1 MIKFNFFN
9 DLINSLFD
17 KPNKKKSFNFFSDKK
32 KILSTKDF
40 IDNVALAKGEVSALG
55 YAEFLM
61 QHCEKLDEKELIIF
75 FKLMRENFDISSLE
89 LSQAVD
95 EYKVNSN
102 SENLITLL
110 KFSEP
115 KRREI
120 FRRCNGISRGTIR
133 LVNLRKRLLGI
144 LKKNPELKAVDYDL
158 VYLLKNWFNRGF
170 LILRPINWETPAHI
184 LEKIIAYEAVHEI
197 NSWDELR
204 LRLAPKDRRC
214 FAFFH
219 PAMQDEPIIFVE
231 VALMKNIPSKIQD
244 VLEEKRDFLEP
255 DEANVAVF
263 YSISN
268 CQKGLS
274 GISFGNFLIKQ
285 VANDLKF
292 EFDSIKKFVT
302 LSPVPG
308 LRNWIKNKKPK
319 FEMTLEKFKKS
330 EQFLKVEPSLM
341 NCAGNYFLNS
351 DRSDG
356 MPNDPV
362 ARFHLGN
369 GASLEQINYLGDTS
383 LNGLNLSGGL
393 MVNYLYDLDKVEEN
407 HEAYTSENK
416 LNISKNAKKD
426 LIQHIEDDE

>member
-1 MIKFNFFN
+1 MIKISFFN

-102 SENLITLL
+102 SENLITLM

-292 EFDSIKKFVT
+292 EFNNIKKFVT

>member
-32 KILSTKDF
+32 KILSTRDF

-89 LSQAVD
+89 LSKAVD

-102 SENLITLL
+102 SENLITLM

-144 LKKNPELKAVDYDL
+144 LKKNPELRAVDYDL

-292 EFDSIKKFVT
+292 EFNNIKKFVT

-319 FEMTLEKFKKS
+319 FEMILEKFKKS

>member
-1 MIKFNFFN
+1 MIKINFFN

-102 SENLITLL
+102 SENLITLM

-292 EFDSIKKFVT
+292 EFNNIKKFVT

-319 FEMTLEKFKKS
+319 FEMILEKFKKS

>member
-1 MIKFNFFN
+1 MIKINFFN

-32 KILSTKDF
+32 KILSTRDF

-102 SENLITLL
+102 SENLITLM

-133 LVNLRKRLLGI
+133 LVNLRKRLLVI
-144 LKKNPELKAVDYDL
+144 LKKSPELKAVDYDL
-158 VYLLKNWFNRGF
+158 VYLFKNWFNRGF

-292 EFDSIKKFVT
+292 EFNNIKKFVT

-319 FEMTLEKFKKS
+319 FEMILEKFKKS

-416 LNISKNAKKD
+416 LNISKNAKKV
-426 LIQHIEDDE
+426 LIQHIDDDE

>member
-1 MIKFNFFN
+1 
-9 DLINSLFD
+9 
-17 KPNKKKSFNFFSDKK
+17 
-32 KILSTKDF
+32 
-40 IDNVALAKGEVSALG
+40 
-55 YAEFLM
+55 M

-102 SENLITLL
+102 SENLITLM

-144 LKKNPELKAVDYDL
+144 LKKNPELRAVDYDL

-319 FEMTLEKFKKS
+319 FEMILEKFKKS

-341 NCAGNYFLNS
+341 NCAGNYFLKSN
-351 DRSDG
+351 RSDG

>member
-1 MIKFNFFN
+1 MIKINFFN

-32 KILSTKDF
+32 KILSTRDF
-40 IDNVALAKGEVSALG
+40 INNVALAKGEVSALG

-75 FKLMRENFDISSLE
+75 FNLMRENFDISSLE

-102 SENLITLL
+102 SENLITLM

-292 EFDSIKKFVT
+292 EFNNIKKFVT

-319 FEMTLEKFKKS
+319 FEMILEKFKKS

-341 NCAGNYFLNS
+341 HCAGNYFLKS

>member
-1 MIKFNFFN
+1 MIKINFFN

-32 KILSTKDF
+32 KILSTRDF

-89 LSQAVD
+89 LSKAVD

-102 SENLITLL
+102 SENLIILM

-133 LVNLRKRLLGI
+133 LVNLRKRLLEI

-158 VYLLKNWFNRGF
+158 VYLFKNWFNRGF

-292 EFDSIKKFVT
+292 EFNNIKKFVT

-319 FEMTLEKFKKS
+319 FEMILEKFKKS

>member
-32 KILSTKDF
+32 KILSTRDF

-158 VYLLKNWFNRGF
+158 VYLFKNWFNRGF

-319 FEMTLEKFKKS
+319 FEMILEKFKKS
-330 EQFLKVEPSLM
+330 EQFLKVESSLM
-341 NCAGNYFLNS
+341 NCAGNYFLKS

>member
-1 MIKFNFFN
+1 MIKINFFN

-17 KPNKKKSFNFFSDKK
+17 KPDKKKSFNFFSDKK

-102 SENLITLL
+102 SENLITLM

-144 LKKNPELKAVDYDL
+144 LKKNPELRAVDYDL

-292 EFDSIKKFVT
+292 EFNNIKKFVT

-319 FEMTLEKFKKS
+319 FEMILEKFKKS

-341 NCAGNYFLNS
+341 NCAGNYFLKS

-426 LIQHIEDDE
+426 LIQYIEEDE

>member
-61 QHCEKLDEKELIIF
+61 QHCEKLDEKELITF

-102 SENLITLL
+102 SENLITLM

-158 VYLLKNWFNRGF
+158 VYLFKNWFNRGF

-292 EFDSIKKFVT
+292 EFNNIKKFVT

-426 LIQHIEDDE
+426 LIQHIKEDE

>member
-102 SENLITLL
+102 SENLITLM

-158 VYLLKNWFNRGF
+158 VYLFKNWFNRGF

-292 EFDSIKKFVT
+292 EFNNIKKFVT

-319 FEMTLEKFKKS
+319 FEMILEKFKKS

-426 LIQHIEDDE
+426 LIQHIDDDE

>member
-1 MIKFNFFN
+1 MIKINFFN

-32 KILSTKDF
+32 KILSTRDF

-102 SENLITLL
+102 SENLITLM

-158 VYLLKNWFNRGF
+158 VYLFKNWFNRGF

-292 EFDSIKKFVT
+292 EFNNIKKFVT

-319 FEMTLEKFKKS
+319 FEMILEKFKKS

>member
-61 QHCEKLDEKELIIF
+61 QHCEKLDEKELITF

-102 SENLITLL
+102 SENLITLM

-158 VYLLKNWFNRGF
+158 VYLFKNWFNRGF

-231 VALMKNIPSKIQD
+231 VALMKNIPSRIQD

-292 EFDSIKKFVT
+292 EFNNIKKFVT

-341 NCAGNYFLNS
+341 NCAGNYFLKS